1 MTDARPTDVF
11 SRLITSSILRG
22 SRRKSNSSINNE
34 DIVRTI
40 QVDPVAELDSKLSNG
55 LLHKDP
61 ILGQTTAELWFAQLV
76 TNVQDQVWIP
86 ALTVRAF
93 TRFLTE
99 KKANPDEDKMSYTS
113 SSAYHDLSTSILLLE
128 NLETLAKFIRMRDPS
143 WTAAFRLLCLGHW
156 NIKNLHIPRLIS

>member
-61 ILGQTTAELWFAQLV
+61 ILDQTTA
-76 TNVQDQVWIP
+76 
-86 ALTVRAF
+86 
-93 TRFLTE
+93 
-99 KKANPDEDKMSYTS
+99 
-113 SSAYHDLSTSILLLE
+113 
-128 NLETLAKFIRMRDPS
+128 
-143 WTAAFRLLCLGHW
+143 
-156 NIKNLHIPRLIS
+156 